1 MAQTIRRIFVD
12 PPIAVARL
20 GGSSKP
26 QDAYI
31 WVAPDNPRS
40 EGSTVIAPWWTL
52 DVQGDGS
59 VEPRMP
65 AKVTLRDGDLIRPVA
80 PFFEIWASVGEIG
93 SARSRWRDV
102 PLTPAL
108 LKKFHLDE
116 SALSF
121 RFDAQNRKVA
131 RRMAKADLLF
141 GTFPPVT
148 VRADDHDVH
157 PLLATSPP
165 GAAVP
170 MIPRRRH
177 IPLGSVQVIRSRP
190 QPKSLGDGTT
200 WHETVNVEVIR
211 FRFTPAGGHFYG
223 PRAAIKTKRRKFGAV
238 EKARA
243 FLDHRAGWYGKKP
256 KENVAPADTYDLIKR
271 APSTGPSLGVVDD
284 TCETRVT
291 VTLAPP
297 GKGRR
302 PLVAHANIFAGPP
315 DFGPDRR
322 PFLSLADE
330 LGDRGS
336 VSAARSRAMSKDDRD
351 QWVEDLF
358 ERIYETVSLF
368 NLDHFQ
374 SKAENGGFS
383 ILLKG
388 PRLRRRGELPGL
400 LAEDHVLKPKNHAM
414 TRRDVLRNDAY
425 SVPASSDGEPLP
437 LSEHARSRHKS
448 LQDIDGLK
456 DFIAKNPHRLRQL
469 IRQPFEVEEGED
481 GDFTTMRM
489 PPFMRN
495 SNAFPLT
502 LSFWQY
508 DLLMDW
514 VDSVPKLG
522 KKSRS
527 AVPKLSPQAQQRRHA
542 ILKWF
547 DKQMHEREYKD

>member
-1 MAQTIRRIFVD
+1 MAQTIHRIFVD
-12 PPIAVARL
+12 PPIAIARL
-20 GGSSKP
+20 GGSSTP

-31 WVAPDNPRS
+31 WVQPDNPRS

-52 DVQGDGS
+52 DVQSDGS

-93 SARSRWRDV
+93 SAPSRWRDV
-102 PLTPAL
+102 PLTLAL

-121 RFDAQNRKVA
+121 QFDAQNRKVA

-157 PLLATSPP
+157 ALLATSPP
-165 GAAVP
+165 GVAIP
-170 MIPRRRH
+170 MIPKRRH

-190 QPKSLGDGTT
+190 QPKSLGDGMT

-211 FRFTPAGGHFYG
+211 FRFTPACGYFYG
-223 PRAAIKTKRRKFGAV
+223 PKAAIKVKQRNISGV

-243 FLDHRAGWYGKKP
+243 FLDHRAGWYGKKTKQNIVP
-256 KENVAPADTYDLIKR
+256 QDTYDLIKET
-271 APSTGPSLGVVDD
+271 PSTGPSLGVVDD

-291 VTLAPP
+291 VTLTPP
-297 GKGRR
+297 GKGRK

-336 VSAARSRAMSKDDRD
+336 VSAARSRAMNKDDRE

-358 ERIYETVSLF
+358 QRIYETVSLF

-374 SKAENGGFS
+374 IQQS
-383 ILLKG
+383 IQLKG
-388 PRLRRRGELPGL
+388 DQLAPADKLPGQL
-400 LAEDHVLKPKNHAM
+400 GGDHVLKPKNHAM
-414 TRRDVLRNDAY
+414 TRRDILRNDGY
-425 SVPASSDGEPLP
+425 SVPTSSDGEPLP

-448 LQDIDGLK
+448 LQDIAGLR
-456 DFIAKNPHRLRQL
+456 DFIAENPKRLRQL
-469 IRQPFEVEEGED
+469 IRRPFEVEEGED
-481 GDFTTMRM
+481 GDNTTMRM

-495 SNAFPLT
+495 SNSYPLT

-508 DLLMDW
+508 ELLMDW

-522 KKSRS
+522 KKSR
-527 AVPKLSPQAQQRRHA
+527 AGVPKLSSQAQQRRHA

-547 DKQMHEREYKD
+547 DKQEREQEYKD